1 MTKFEDEC
9 KDQSQWERDLGMWE
23 YTTMPSGLIIPT
35 YERDEGPECPGSKP
49 GL

>member
-9 KDQSQWERDLGMWE
+9 KDQSQWERGLGMWE

-35 YERDEGPECPGSKP
+35 YERDEGPECPGSQP
-49 GL
+49 